1 MRTVLAAKIL
11 ASSVLALIVAGCSKP
26 TELASD
32 RNAVGGPTPFAPA
45 SVPSIPP
52 PITELP
58 PAGEPAPPDVA
69 APPGASTIDAEI
81 KERFPD
87 YKPKDTADTVLDFRS
102 SVSGDVSALPSAS
115 DAASLAQAFL
125 SWKAKAAASPGSYQP
140 GAQQLGAD
148 AQEYTPSD
156 AELVTAEAG
165 DRLAA
170 AMRSGDA
177 AAKSAVAAVL
187 TDASAR
193 SYKRFDYRHVD
204 VLGSGRFFY
213 SSPPRDSS
221 IPG

>member
-1 MRTVLAAKIL
+1 MRPVLAASIL
-11 ASSVLALIVAGCSKP
+11 LVLAGCSKP

-52 PITELP
+52 PVTELP
-58 PAGEPAPPDVA
+58 PAGAPAPPDAA

-87 YKPKDTADTVLDFRS
+87 YKPKDTADTVTDFRGG
-102 SVSGDVSALPSAS
+102 VSGDISALPPAS
-115 DAASLAQAFL
+115 DAAGLAQAFL
-125 SWKAKAAASPGSYQP
+125 SWKAKAAASPGSFQP

-148 AQEYTPSD
+148 AQEYVPSD

-170 AMRSGDA
+170 AMRNADA
-177 AAKSAVAAVL
+177 AAKTAVAAVL
-187 TDASAR
+187 TDAAAR

-213 SSPPRDSS
+213 ASQPRDSS

>member
-1 MRTVLAAKIL
+1 MRTVLAANIL
-11 ASSVLALIVAGCSKP
+11 ASGILLVLAAGCSKP

-58 PAGEPAPPDVA
+58 PASDTPAPPGA
-69 APPGASTIDAEI
+69 TGASTIDAEI
-81 KERFPD
+81 KEAFPD
-87 YKPKDTADTVLDFRS
+87 YKPKDTADTVLDFRGG
-102 SVSGDVSALPSAS
+102 VSGDISALPPAS

-125 SWKAKAAASPGSYQP
+125 SWKAKAAAAPGSYQP

-148 AQEYTPSD
+148 AQEYIPSD

-170 AMRSGDA
+170 AMRNADA
-177 AAKSAVAAVL
+177 ATKSAVAAVL
-187 TDASAR
+187 TDAASR
-193 SYKRFDYRHVD
+193 
-204 VLGSGRFFY
+204 
-213 SSPPRDSS
+213 
-221 IPG
+221 